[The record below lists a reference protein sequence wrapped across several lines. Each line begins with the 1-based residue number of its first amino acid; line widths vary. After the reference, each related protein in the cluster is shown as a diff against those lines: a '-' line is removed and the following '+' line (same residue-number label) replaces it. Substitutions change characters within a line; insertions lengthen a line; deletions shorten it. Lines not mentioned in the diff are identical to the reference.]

1 MNVRHL
7 QRNKK
12 SRQSLLFKRKVVEIY
27 RAEISSPH
35 EIQQS
40 LHISQTELRQLNRW
54 YFKHRLK
61 PYFSLSF
68 YNLTTMKKKTD
79 ASYLKALEKR
89 LLDAEKENKFL
100 RLKAEAFEIAIQ
112 IAEEEFKIPI
122 LKKSGTQLPKN

>member
-1 MNVRHL
+1 MDINDL

-12 SRQSLLFKRKVVEIY
+12 SRKSVLFKRKVVEIY
-27 RAEISSPH
+27 RAEIADQH
-35 EIQQS
+35 QIHKE
-40 LHISQTELRQLNRW
+40 LHIPQAKLRQMNRW

-61 PYFSLSF
+61 PYLFSH
-68 YNLTTMKKKTD
+68 LTFNRIMKKKTD

-89 LLDAEKENKFL
+89 LLESEKENQFL

-122 LKKSGTQLPKN
+122 LKKSGTGRLKS

>member
-1 MNVRHL
+1 MNVNDL

-12 SRQSLLFKRKVVEIY
+12 SRRSVLFKRKVVEIY
-27 RAEISSPH
+27 RAELSSQF

-40 LHISQTELRQLNRW
+40 LHISQTELRQMNRW
-54 YFKHRLK
+54 YFKHRLR

-68 YNLTTMKKKTD
+68 YNRTTMKKKTD

-89 LLDAEKENKFL
+89 LLEAEKENKFL
-100 RLKAEAFEIAIQ
+100 RLKAEAYEIVIQ

-122 LKKSGTQLPKN
+122 LKKPGAQQPKN

>member
-1 MNVRHL
+1 MNVNDL

-12 SRQSLLFKRKVVEIY
+12 SRRSVLFKRKVVEIY
-27 RAEISSPH
+27 RAELSSQF

-40 LHISQTELRQLNRW
+40 LHISQTELRQMNRW
-54 YFKHRLK
+54 YFKHRLR

-68 YNLTTMKKKTD
+68 YNRTTMKKKTD

-89 LLDAEKENKFL
+89 LLEAEKENKFL
-100 RLKAEAFEIAIQ
+100 RLKAEAYEIVIQ

-122 LKKSGTQLPKN
+122 LKKSGTQQPKN